1 MLSLHLREGL
11 NRGLPAPHITY
22 GGIKGVAGLFLLIK
36 PFLGVTRRPTA
47 CDHLMTCI
55 MQLPAD

>member
-11 NRGLPAPHITY
+11 NRGLPAPHIAY
-22 GGIKGVAGLFLLIK
+22 GGIKGVARLFLLIK
-36 PFLGVTRRPTA
+36 PFLGVARRPTA

-55 MQLPAD
+55 M